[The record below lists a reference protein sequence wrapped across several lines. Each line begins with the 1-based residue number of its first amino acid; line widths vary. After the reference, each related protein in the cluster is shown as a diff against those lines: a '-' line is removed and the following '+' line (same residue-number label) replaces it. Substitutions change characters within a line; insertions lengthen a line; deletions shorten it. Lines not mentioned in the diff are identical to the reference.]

1 METYHPLLFVLVYKK
16 DINSGRALGAVAS
29 FKRSID
35 ETLLSTFKI
44 TKQDVDESFL
54 TPVNSA

>member
-1 METYHPLLFVLVYKK
+1 LLFVLVYKK

-44 TKQDVDESFL
+44 TKQDVDEPFL